1 MGYPVGRRPRVG
13 CQPEATERH
22 KNTLRRYKGLHYRE
36 VEELLAERGLRA
48 EHVTVWT
55 GVQRY
60 GQEME

>member
-1 MGYPVGRRPRVG
+1 MAGDVELVANPR
-13 CQPEATERH
+13 QLSAIRI
-22 KNTLRRYKGLHYRE
+22 HYAGIKDYTTSE